1 MAHFARVKNGSV
13 HEVIVAEQS
22 FIDDIQHNT
31 DGNWI
36 QTSYNTS
43 RGNHYT
49 DGVLS
54 DDQSKALRKNY
65 ASKGMIYDRDR
76 DAFYEPQPFPS
87 WTLNEDSC
95 IWEAP
100 IAYPSDEN
108 DYNWNEE
115 TSSWDVVEVE

>member
-1 MAHFARVKNGSV
+1 MAHFARVKNGWV

-22 FIDDIQHNT
+22 FIDGIQHNT

-36 QTSYNTS
+36 QTSYNTN
-43 RGNHYT
+43 RGKHYT
-49 DGVLS
+49 EGVLS

-76 DAFYEPQPFPS
+76 DAFYDPQPFPS

-95 IWEAP
+95 VWEAP
-100 IAYPSDEN
+100 TAYPSDEN

-115 TSSWDVVEVE
+115 TKSWDVVESE